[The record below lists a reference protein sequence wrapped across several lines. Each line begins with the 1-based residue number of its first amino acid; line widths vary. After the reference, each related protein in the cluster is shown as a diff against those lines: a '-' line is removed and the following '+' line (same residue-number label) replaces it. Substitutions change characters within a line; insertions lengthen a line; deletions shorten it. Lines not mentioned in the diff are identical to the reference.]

1 MKAASFTRFRRAFG
15 GTAAIEFAILAP
27 PFLCLAFGVY
37 EFGRAL
43 WTLEALQES
52 ATQGARCIGVQST
65 SCYASGSYSNSNTIS
80 YVQQIAQGW
89 GISVPTADVVP
100 TQSTTCGTV
109 AGFAQVQISYQFSTV
124 VGSLI
129 PALANQTLTATSCFP
144 DNP

>member
-1 MKAASFTRFRRAFG
+1 LRRAVS

-52 ATQGARCIGVQST
+52 ATQGARCIGVQSG
-65 SCYASGSYSNSNTIS
+65 SCYSSGIYSDSSTVS
-80 YVQQIAQGW
+80 YVQGVAQGW
-89 GISVPTADVVP
+89 GITVPTADIVP

-109 AGFAQVQISYQFSTV
+109 AGFAQVQITYQFSTV
-124 VGSLI
+124 VGRLI
-129 PALANQTLTATSCFP
+129 PALANETLTATSCFP

>member
-1 MKAASFTRFRRAFG
+1 MKASSFTRFRRSLA

-27 PFLCLAFGVY
+27 PFLGLAFGVY

-52 ATQGARCIGVQST
+52 ATQGARCVGVQST
-65 SCYASGSYSNSNTIS
+65 SCYSSGSYSQTDTID
-80 YVQQIAQGW
+80 YVQGVASGW
-89 GISVPTADVVP
+89 GISVPTADIVP

-109 AGFAQVQISYQFSTV
+109 AGFAQVQITYQFATV
-124 VGSLI
+124 VSLLI
-129 PALANQTLTATSCFP
+129 PALANQTLTATACFP

>member
-1 MKAASFTRFRRAFG
+1 MRSPKLSRWWRAAS

-27 PFLCLAFGVY
+27 PFLCLGFGVY

-52 ATQGARCIGVQST
+52 ATEGARCIGVQSG
-65 SCYASGSYSNSNTIS
+65 SCYSNGSYSEDETID
-80 YVQQIAQGW
+80 YVQGVAQGW
-89 GISVPTADVVP
+89 GISVPDADIVP

-109 AGFAQVQISYQFSTV
+109 AGFAQVQITYQFSTV

-129 PALANQTLTATSCFP
+129 PALANQTLTASACFP

>member
-1 MKAASFTRFRRAFG
+1 MMARRPHFWRTRR

-52 ATQGARCIGVQST
+52 ATEGARCIGVQST
-65 SCYASGSYSNSNTIS
+65 SCYSDGSYSEDETTDF
-80 YVQQIAQGW
+80 VQSVAQGW
-89 GISVPTADVVP
+89 GISVPDDDIAP

-109 AGFAQVQISYQFSTV
+109 AGFAQVQITYQFSTV

-129 PALANQTLTATSCFP
+129 PALANQTLTATACFP
-144 DNP
+144 NNP